1 MNKEEDNMEQEK
13 FEKVVDLIFKQMDLT
28 NDFTKKFLKET
39 LQAIQRF
46 DDKHSEKGMGK
57 FDKYGAVAVAM
68 STDDIYEE
76 LSAYYANSKDG
87 DLEDIVKLWQDLGIY
102 SLMGSIIEK
111 GEWK

>member
-1 MNKEEDNMEQEK
+1 MEQEK
-13 FEKVVDLIFKQMDLT
+13 FDKVIDLIFKQMELT

-46 DDKHSEKGMGK
+46 DEKHSEKGMGK

-68 STDDIYEE
+68 STDDIYEQ
-76 LSAYYANSKDG
+76 LSSHYAEGKEID
-87 DLEDIVKLWQDLGIY
+87 EEKVIKFWQDLGIY

>member
-1 MNKEEDNMEQEK
+1 MEQEK
-13 FEKVVDLIFKQMDLT
+13 FDKVVDLIFKQMELT

-46 DDKHSEKGMGK
+46 DEKHSEKGMGK
-57 FDKYGAVAVAM
+57 FDKYGAIAVAM
-68 STDDIYEE
+68 STDEIYEQ
-76 LSAYYANSKDG
+76 LSTHYAGSDSTTKMS
-87 DLEDIVKLWQDLGIY
+87 EDQLIKLWQDLGIY

>member
-1 MNKEEDNMEQEK
+1 MDQEK
-13 FEKVVDLIFKQMDLT
+13 FEKVVDLIFKQMELT
-28 NDFTKKFLKET
+28 NEFTKKFLKET

-46 DDKHSEKGMGK
+46 DEKHSEKGMGK

-68 STDDIYEE
+68 STDEIYEL
-76 LSAYYANSKDG
+76 LSAHYAEGKELDKEK
-87 DLEDIVKLWQDLGIY
+87 LIKLWQDLGIY